1 MASRGHVR
9 GRLTRG
15 GEPACST
22 VGEPEQSKRHSHE
35 TRSIVK
41 LLVVEDDT
49 RIADIVRRT
58 LTESGYAVDVAVT
71 ASAAIEAVEIETY
84 DLVVLDLMLPGLAR
98 GGIDV
103 CRRIRQLNPHTPVLM
118 LTALDSL
125 RSKVDALDAGADDYL
140 VKPFHLAELTAR
152 VRALLRRSPRAHL
165 PALIAQGVTLDPA
178 TRIAHRAGRS
188 IPLTAKEY
196 AVLEYLMRNSDT
208 IISSSELIDHAWDS
222 NYDGFSNVVQ
232 TYIRYLRKKLT
243 LPGEIDII
251 QTRRGAGYLISSS
264 DDSNTE

>member
-1 MASRGHVR
+1 
-9 GRLTRG
+9 
-15 GEPACST
+15 
-22 VGEPEQSKRHSHE
+22 
-35 TRSIVK
+35 VK

-49 RIADIVRRT
+49 RIAAIVRRA
-58 LTESGYAVDVAVT
+58 LTESGYAVDVAITVQT
-71 ASAAIEAVEIETY
+71 AIEAIEIESY
-84 DLVVLDLMLPGLAR
+84 DLVVLDVMLPGTSR

-118 LTALDSL
+118 LTALDTL
-125 RSKVDALDAGADDYL
+125 HSKVDALDAGADDYL

-165 PALIAQGVTLDPA
+165 PTLSAHGVTLDPA
-178 TRIAHRAGRS
+178 TRTAHRAGRD

-196 AVLEYLMRNSDT
+196 AVLEYLMRNPNT
-208 IISSSELIDHAWDS
+208 VISSSELIDHAWDS
-222 NYDGFSNVVQ
+222 NYDGISNVVQ

-243 LPGEIDII
+243 ISGEVDII

-264 DDSNTE
+264 GDSGDE